1 MTTEENKDSGL
12 KKAVTEFLGRCG
24 LEDLVVD
31 REVHLNFT
39 GYKDQSGDY
48 VDEKEVD
55 VVASFSYAGTRVL
68 LGFECEN
75 SKGPSGSIRA
85 EYRDYDSVLKKIRA
99 KLNEVRVLHSKDN
112 TIRGHHFVDLDEIRL
127 CFVYGSQYPPQKIRT
142 CEMEAQRYSFSVW
155 DYSALRYFLAIS
167 STLGKWTKYELFREM
182 ALSLE
187 QDNVYKIP
195 ALEVRQKGTKMFLG
209 TIHPGQL
216 LKIAYVIR
224 RARKSTYAYQRMLSK
239 HRIKEIEAFIS
250 SGKPES
256 FLPNAVI
263 VVFDQEHAVQKSI
276 VYDAAKKSLAI
287 PRTYCSAWIIDGQH
301 RVYGFLGTQFENWTD
316 EKFHKFDLPIVIF
329 KTLEDVSQTKTFITI
344 NYNQK
349 KIKSGLLCDL
359 STLTGDMTQRLT
371 WASALGKRLNDSDQS
386 PLYERV
392 KITELDAGRPISLSS
407 LVQYG
412 LLETLLGFKPGP
424 SFAGPLARYAPID
437 AYASF
442 NSQDNHK
449 AIEKQTRLLIY
460 FLDSV
465 KKNTRTKNSKR
476 VIRGRIRENILF

>member
-1 MTTEENKDSGL
+1 
-12 KKAVTEFLGRCG
+12 
-24 LEDLVVD
+24 
-31 REVHLNFT
+31 
-39 GYKDQSGDY
+39 
-48 VDEKEVD
+48 
-55 VVASFSYAGTRVL
+55 
-68 LGFECEN
+68 
-75 SKGPSGSIRA
+75 
-85 EYRDYDSVLKKIRA
+85 
-99 KLNEVRVLHSKDN
+99 
-112 TIRGHHFVDLDEIRL
+112 
-127 CFVYGSQYPPQKIRT
+127 
-142 CEMEAQRYSFSVW
+142 
-155 DYSALRYFLAIS
+155 
-167 STLGKWTKYELFREM
+167 M

-287 PRTYCSAWIIDGQH
+287 PRTYCSAWIIDRRH

-329 KTLEDVSQTKTFITI
+329 KTLEDVAQTKTFITI

-349 KIKSGLLCDL
+349 KIKSGL
-359 STLTGDMTQRLT
+359 
-371 WASALGKRLNDSDQS
+371 
-386 PLYERV
+386 V
-392 KITELDAGRPISLSS
+392 SL
-407 LVQYG
+407 
-412 LLETLLGFKPGP
+412 
-424 SFAGPLARYAPID
+424 
-437 AYASF
+437 
-442 NSQDNHK
+442 
-449 AIEKQTRLLIY
+449 
-460 FLDSV
+460 
-465 KKNTRTKNSKR
+465 
-476 VIRGRIRENILF
+476 